1 MAAVSDIRITL
12 AGPPHEFGVE
22 VTDGAETTS
31 HHVIVPPSLLEGLSM
46 KDADEEDVVR
56 ASFDFLL
63 EREPAGNILP
73 DFSLAIISRYFP
85 EYAAELPARLTQRP

>member
-1 MAAVSDIRITL
+1 MAAVSEIRITP

-73 DFSLAIISRYFP
+73 DFSLAIISGRSSG
-85 EYAAELPARLTQRP
+85 